1 MNNKRLTMVKRSVH
15 LGTSRFRDFLLVKM
29 NDEHEA
35 ANQLASSEHH
45 LHLKTLT
52 PG

>member
-1 MNNKRLTMVKRSVH
+1 MNNKRLTNGEKIVH

-35 ANQLASSEHH
+35 ANQLASSEYH